1 MTVDADFHHVCDSEP
16 IHVPGSVQPHGT
28 LLVLDPGLTVVA
40 ASENCSSMFGAT
52 ASTLLGQTAAG
63 VLGEDG
69 ARRLRDA
76 LSRPASGP
84 ARFPMKASDGR
95 TVDACIHRDAERI
108 LIDFEPWEPINDQ
121 AVGKLRTATAGIPEL
136 RGAPDPESLADAAA
150 KLVRS
155 VTGYDRVLVYRFD
168 EDWNGAV
175 IAESRTDSVPPYL
188 GLSFPASDI
197 PVQAREL
204 YRKTEVRHIPDATY
218 APVPVRSAEGPVDIG
233 ISALRSVSPY
243 HLEYMRNMG
252 VRASLVGSVMRG
264 DRLWGLIACHHL
276 QGPRRNT
283 GPERDVFHMI
293 CQTVSALMISAEAEA
308 LARRRLALAVH
319 QSRLLEAV
327 HHGGIEGLMG
337 GDLVDSLLGVVAADG
352 FVYIAGGEVHRVG
365 STPSEGQTLALVK
378 LVAGS
383 RNGVFATHCLAEDT
397 GIVDPERHV
406 AGMLVMPLHGRHDIL
421 LGWFRDERRRT
432 VHWGGD
438 PNRPVE
444 VDEGG
449 RVSPRKSFEQFLQTI
464 EGQSL
469 VWRPEEIESARRL
482 GELIEV
488 EVQRIH
494 RSRSEFLHSAL
505 VTLNEMVLVTEAEPI
520 GGEGHRIVMVSE
532 ALERFSGYRA
542 EELIGKTPRIFQG
555 PQTDRAVLERVRAAL
570 TRWERVQVELL
581 NYRKDGSSC
590 WVELDI
596 APIADEKGWYTHW
609 IAVQRDITER
619 KRVEME
625 LAAQR
630 DRLHELA
637 GALSRAKDEA
647 ERANEAKSVFLANM
661 SHELRTPMHA
671 IMSFSRLGLDRVAM
685 GEVDRLSR
693 YFGNIHESGAR
704 LTSLLNDLLDLSK
717 LEAGRMEM
725 RRDQTDLSQVVND
738 CIIELE
744 PLAATKKQRI
754 VFPTPAVAV
763 IANVDPVRIG
773 QVLRNL
779 LSNANKFSP
788 EGGRIDIELQALPDA
803 VPPAVRL
810 AVLDEGVG
818 IPESELESVF
828 DKFVQSSKTRT
839 NEGGT
844 GLGLAICRELVIA
857 HGGSIHAR
865 QREPRGTVFEMIL
878 PVDGQPAVP
887 QA

>member
-1 MTVDADFHHVCDSEP
+1 
-16 IHVPGSVQPHGT
+16 
-28 LLVLDPGLTVVA
+28 
-40 ASENCSSMFGAT
+40 
-52 ASTLLGQTAAG
+52 
-63 VLGEDG
+63 
-69 ARRLRDA
+69 
-76 LSRPASGP
+76 
-84 ARFPMKASDGR
+84 
-95 TVDACIHRDAERI
+95 
-108 LIDFEPWEPINDQ
+108 
-121 AVGKLRTATAGIPEL
+121 
-136 RGAPDPESLADAAA
+136 
-150 KLVRS
+150 
-155 VTGYDRVLVYRFD
+155 
-168 EDWNGAV
+168 
-175 IAESRTDSVPPYL
+175 
-188 GLSFPASDI
+188 
-197 PVQAREL
+197 
-204 YRKTEVRHIPDATY
+204 
-218 APVPVRSAEGPVDIG
+218 
-233 ISALRSVSPY
+233 
-243 HLEYMRNMG
+243 
-252 VRASLVGSVMRG
+252 
-264 DRLWGLIACHHL
+264 
-276 QGPRRNT
+276 
-283 GPERDVFHMI
+283 
-293 CQTVSALMISAEAEA
+293 
-308 LARRRLALAVH
+308 
-319 QSRLLEAV
+319 
-327 HHGGIEGLMG
+327 
-337 GDLVDSLLGVVAADG
+337 
-352 FVYIAGGEVHRVG
+352 
-365 STPSEGQTLALVK
+365 
-378 LVAGS
+378 
-383 RNGVFATHCLAEDT
+383 
-397 GIVDPERHV
+397 
-406 AGMLVMPLHGRHDIL
+406 
-421 LGWFRDERRRT
+421 
-432 VHWGGD
+432 
-438 PNRPVE
+438 VE

-555 PQTDRAVLERVRAAL
+555 PQTDR
-570 TRWERVQVELL
+570 
-581 NYRKDGSSC
+581 
-590 WVELDI
+590 VELDI

-704 LTSLLNDLLDLSK
+704 PTSLLNDLLDLSK